1 MFLDNKGQAS
11 AEFIFI
17 TLIAVIIIG
26 SLVSVIGS
34 NQAKT
39 QAGDVG
45 GATIMG
51 QKIAETINTA
61 YINGNGYSITLNLS
75 TLNSGMNSATYP
87 FAFTAGVS
95 NSSGTGV
102 VTLTTGVSSVNI
114 NLIPT
119 KFNGSSKSSMNNN
132 HAYTV
137 TNVNGTIQIVQS
149 S

>member
-17 TLIAVIIIG
+17 TLIAVIVIG

-45 GATIMG
+45 GATVMG

-61 YINGNGYSITLNLS
+61 YINGNGYSLTLNLS
-75 TLNSGMNSATYP
+75 TLNSGMNSSAYP
-87 FAFTAGVS
+87 FNFTAVIS
-95 NSSGTGV
+95 NSTGTGV
-102 VTLTTGVSSVNI
+102 VTVITGVSTVGI

-119 KFNGSSKSSMNNN
+119 KFNGSAVNNNMNNT
-132 HAYTV
+132 HVYTV
-137 TNVNGTIQIVQS
+137 TNINGTIQII
-149 S
+149 

>member
-17 TLIAVIIIG
+17 TLIAVIVIG

-61 YINGNGYSITLNLS
+61 YINGNGYSLTLNLS
-75 TLNSGMNSATYP
+75 TLNSGMNSSAYP
-87 FAFTAGVS
+87 FGFTALIS
-95 NSSGTGV
+95 NSTGSGV
-102 VTLTTGVSSVNI
+102 VNVTTGSSTVSV
-114 NLIPT
+114 NLIPK
-119 KFNGSSKSSMNNN
+119 KFNGTLTNLDNN
-132 HAYTV
+132 HVYTI
-137 TNVNGTIQIVQS
+137 TNINGTIQIV
-149 S
+149 

>member
-17 TLIAVIIIG
+17 TLIAVIVIG

-45 GATIMG
+45 GATVMG
-51 QKIAETINTA
+51 QKIAETVNTA
-61 YINGNGYSITLNLS
+61 YINGNGYSLTLDLT
-75 TLNSGMNSATYP
+75 TLNSGMNSTANP
-87 FAFTAGVS
+87 FNFTAVIS
-95 NSSGTGV
+95 NSTGSGV
-102 VTLTTGVSSVNI
+102 VTVTTGVSTVAI

-119 KFNGSSKSSMNNN
+119 NFTGTLNLTNN
-132 HAYTV
+132 HVYTV
-137 TNVNGTIQIVQS
+137 TNVNGKIQIV
-149 S
+149 

>member
-11 AEFIFI
+11 AEFIFV
-17 TLIAVIIIG
+17 TLIAVIVIG

-45 GATIMG
+45 GATVMG

-61 YINGNGYSITLNLS
+61 YINGNGYSLTLNLS
-75 TLNSGMNSATYP
+75 TLNSTMNSMAYP
-87 FAFTAGVS
+87 FNFKAVIS
-95 NSSGTGV
+95 NSTGNGV
-102 VTLTTGVSSVNI
+102 VTVTTGVSTVAI

-119 KFNGSSKSSMNNN
+119 KFIGTNNLN
-132 HAYTV
+132 NTQVYTV
-137 TNVNGTIQIVQS
+137 TNINGTIQII
-149 S
+149 

>member
-17 TLIAVIIIG
+17 TLIAVIVIG

-45 GATIMG
+45 GATVMG
-51 QKIAETINTA
+51 QKIAETVNTA
-61 YINGNGYSITLNLS
+61 YINGPGYSLTLNLS
-75 TLNSGMNSATYP
+75 TLNSTMNSAANP
-87 FAFTAGVS
+87 FAFTAVIS
-95 NSSGTGV
+95 NSTGSYV
-102 VTLTTGVSSVNI
+102 VTVTTGVSTVAI

-119 KFNGSSKSSMNNN
+119 QYNGTLNLNNTKV
-132 HAYTV
+132 YTV
-137 TNVNGTIQIVQS
+137 TNINGTIQIV
-149 S
+149 

>member
-17 TLIAVIIIG
+17 TLIAVIVIG

-45 GATIMG
+45 GATVMG
-51 QKIAETINTA
+51 QKIAETVNTA
-61 YINGNGYSITLNLS
+61 YINGPGYSLTLNLS
-75 TLNSGMNSATYP
+75 TLNSTMNSTANP
-87 FAFTAGVS
+87 FAFTAVIS
-95 NSSGTGV
+95 NSNSTGSGV
-102 VTLTTGVSSVNI
+102 VTVTTGVSTVAI

-119 KFNGSSKSSMNNN
+119 QFNGTLNLNNTQV
-132 HAYTV
+132 YTV
-137 TNVNGTIQIVQS
+137 TNVGNGKIQIV
-149 S
+149 

>member
-17 TLIAVIIIG
+17 TLIAVIVIG

-34 NQAKT
+34 NQGKT
-39 QAGDVG
+39 QVGDVG

-61 YINGNGYSITLNLS
+61 YINGNGYSLTLNLS
-75 TLNSGMNSATYP
+75 TLNSTMNSTAYP
-87 FAFTAGVS
+87 FSFTAVIS
-95 NSSGTGV
+95 NSTGSGV
-102 VTLTTGVSSVNI
+102 VTVTTGVNNIAI

-119 KFNGSSKSSMNNN
+119 KFSGTANLVNNGI
-132 HAYTV
+132 YTV
-137 TNVNGTIQIVQS
+137 TNNNGTIQIQ
-149 S
+149 